1 MDEPFVDSYAEPNP
15 ELNRITNAI
24 IGAAIEVNKRLGPGL
39 LESFYQ
45 AALEIELEHRG
56 IAFSRQHVIEIEY
69 RGRSIRRSVVDLLVE
84 SAVVVELKAVEALND
99 VHRAQ
104 MICYLKSTKKKLG
117 LIINFNVALLR
128 KGIVRIAN

>member
-24 IGAAIEVNKRLGPGL
+24 IGAAIEVNRRLGPGL

-45 AALEIELEHRG
+45 AAMEIELEHRG
-56 IAFSRQHVIEIEY
+56 IAFVRQHVIDVTY
-69 RGRSIRRSVVDLLVE
+69 RNQSIGKSVVDLLVE
-84 SAVVVELKAVEALND
+84 NAVVVELKAVEALND

-104 MICYLKSTKKKLG
+104 MICYLKVTKKKLD

-128 KGIVRIAN
+128 KGIIRIAN